1 MLTKVQLKIW
11 FYALLLVCV
20 CASYFLNFE
29 DTLLALTLFSCFSLG
44 VFLLLSKANWFYFLL
59 IALIPISI
67 DSEILGG
74 SKLSLPSEAMMVVL
88 LLVFMLFH
96 RAYWSTLKRIA
107 LHPIS
112 ILLFIDLLI
121 QLITSF
127 TSTHIDVSLKRFT
140 IKLLFILLFYVA
152 VNMIEKR
159 KSLLTVFFC
168 YAVGLI
174 PVMYFT
180 IRHHAQYDFNP
191 RVVFD
196 ICAPYFS
203 DHTIYGAC
211 LAFIIPLLIILV
223 KSWGVYSKSD
233 VLRWPFGLLVILIL
247 ISLFLA
253 LSRAAILSAIF
264 AGLFAVLLHYHIKF
278 KAIIAILSI
287 VIMGIAMNWN
297 SIYST
302 LEQNESVSNDGKIV
316 NHFSSVSNVSSDAS
330 NLERI
335 NRWICAVR
343 MFESKPLVGYGPG
356 TYQFE
361 YNQFQTS
368 DTKTYISTNAGDR
381 GNAHSEYL
389 TYLSENGI
397 FGFVLFIV
405 LVFTTIYFG
414 MQNHYQLPSG
424 VLKMVN
430 LGVLLGMT
438 TFFFHG
444 IFNMFSDQIK
454 MAFLIYSSFGVIV
467 WINLHLKKTNSNVE
481 EN

>member
-1 MLTKVQLKIW
+1 MLTKIQLKIW
-11 FYALLLVCV
+11 GCALILVCV
-20 CASYFLNFE
+20 FASYFLNFE
-29 DTLLALTLFSCFSLG
+29 DTLLTLTLFSLLALSTI
-44 VFLLLSKANWFYFLL
+44 LLLTKAHWFYFLL

-67 DSEILGG
+67 DSGILGG

-96 RAYWSTLKRIA
+96 STYWSTLKRIA

-112 ILLFIDLLI
+112 ILLFADLII

-159 KSLLTVFFC
+159 KSLITVFVC
-168 YAVGLI
+168 YAVGLV

-180 IRHHAQYDFNP
+180 IRHHAHFDFNP

-211 LAFIIPLLIILV
+211 LAFIIPLLLILFR
-223 KSWGVYSKSD
+223 SWGSYSKSA
-233 VLRWPFGLLVILIL
+233 VLRWSFCLLLILIL
-247 ISLFLA
+247 ISLVLA
-253 LSRAAILSAIF
+253 LSRAAILSVVF
-264 AGLFAVLLHYHIKF
+264 AALFAVLLHYRIKF
-278 KAIIAILSI
+278 KAILIILSTVI
-287 VIMGIAMNWN
+287 VGIVMNWS
-297 SIYST
+297 SIYSA

-368 DTKTYISTNAGDR
+368 HTKTYISTNAGDR

-397 FGFVLFIV
+397 FGFVLYIV
-405 LVFTTIYFG
+405 LVFTTIFFG
-414 MQNHYQLPSG
+414 MQNHYQLSAG
-424 VLKMVN
+424 ILKMVN
-430 LGVLLGMT
+430 LGVLLGLT

-454 MAFLIYSSFGVIV
+454 MAFLIYSSLGVIV
-467 WINLHLKKTNSNVE
+467 WINLYLKNTNTYVE